1 MRKSQCLVVL
11 AGLLLVFA
19 AQAAAQS
26 FTVEQIIKSPFPSE
40 LTAAQHGNRIAWVFN
55 AEGKRNIWVAE
66 GPRFAARQ
74 LTPYKEDDGQEL
86 TSLAFSIPNGDFI
99 VYVRGGP
106 KNDAGEVPNPTSEP
120 EGAEQSVWVA
130 SWQGGLRK
138 IDNGNSPSVSPRGDW
153 VAYVKDGQIWI
164 ATLVSRR
171 EGHVMYFPKPKAV
184 VARGR
189 NGSPV
194 WSPDGSKLAFVSNR
208 TTHSFIAVYE
218 TATRKLWYVAPSVDR
233 DTTPRWSLDGTSIA
247 FVRAPARVPGEPFD
261 PDRPN
266 PWSIWVAD
274 VASNTGREVWRT
286 PDTPDGSVPRM
297 AGEALLNWAADNRL
311 VFTSEQDG
319 WQHLY
324 SMPANGGTPVLLTP
338 GECEYEQMTFAPGR
352 REIIFSSNC
361 GDIDRRH
368 IQRVSVAGGVP
379 QPITSGEG
387 LEWAPAVTSD
397 GKWLAHFASTTSV
410 PAMPHVRPLA
420 PAGEGRMLAAQALPR
435 DWPGAQLV
443 VPQQV
448 VFNAP
453 DGLRIHNQLFVPRDL
468 KSGDR
473 RPAVIFMHGGP
484 ARQMMLGFHNRGYY
498 HRAYALNQFLASR
511 GYVVLSVNYRSGI
524 GYGRAFREA
533 KDRGVRGASEYQDI
547 VAAGRYLQSRPDVDP
562 ARIGLWGGSYGG
574 YLTAMGLARNS
585 ELFAAGV
592 DIHGVHNRT
601 TGRGA
606 AAGNP
611 DARRLAWQSSPVA
624 DVDKW
629 RSPVLLIHADDD
641 RNVDFAQTVELAAR
655 LRQRGVTFEQI
666 VYPDDVHDFLLHRR
680 WLEVYQATA
689 SFFDKHLKNAGASRA
704 DVEER

>member
-1 MRKSQCLVVL
+1 MRKSHCLVVL

-19 AQAAAQS
+19 ALAAAQS

-40 LTAAQHGNRIAWVFN
+40 MTAAPRGNRIAWVFN

-66 GPRFAARQ
+66 GPRFVARQ
-74 LTPYKEDDGQEL
+74 LTPYKGDDGQEI
-86 TSLAFSIPNGDFI
+86 TSLAFSVPNGDFI
-99 VYVRGGP
+99 VFVRGGP

-171 EGHVMYFPKPKAV
+171 EGHAMYFPKPKAV

-218 TATRKLWYVAPSVDR
+218 PAKRKLWYVAPSVDR
-233 DTTPRWSLDGTSIA
+233 DTTPRWSLDGKSIA

-261 PDRPN
+261 ADRPN

-274 VASNTGREVWRT
+274 IASNTGREVWRSA
-286 PDTPDGSVPRM
+286 DTPDGSVPRM
-297 AGEALLNWAADNRL
+297 AGEALLNWAADDRL

-324 SMPANGGTPVLLTP
+324 SMPATGGTPVLLTP
-338 GECEYEQMTFAPGR
+338 GECEYEQMTFTPGR

-368 IQRVSVAGGVP
+368 LQRVSVAGGTP

-387 LEWAPAVTSD
+387 LEWAPAVSSD

-420 PAGEGRMLAAQALPR
+420 ATGEGRMLAAQALPK

-498 HRAYALNQFLASR
+498 HRAYALNQYLASR

-547 VAAGRYLQSRPDVDP
+547 VAAGRYLQSRADVDP

-574 YLTAMGLARNS
+574 YLTALGLARNS
-585 ELFAAGV
+585 DIFAAGV
-592 DIHGVHNRT
+592 DLHGVHNRT

-611 DARRLAWQSSPVA
+611 DARRLAWHSSPVA

-655 LRQRGVTFEQI
+655 LRQRGVIFEQI

-689 SFFDKHLKNAGASRA
+689 AFFDKHLKNAGASRA
-704 DVEER
+704 DAGGR